1 MNVSDYLVH
10 RLNRTAW
17 LLGLAAAT
25 GASLASLVSPALG
38 DPATVARQGLSL
50 EGARRVALA
59 AAGEAAR
66 LNAGGSIAV
75 VDEGG
80 ALIFLERLDNTF
92 PASATVAI
100 EKARTAAQFRR
111 PTSAFEDA
119 IKNGRLAL
127 TAVPV
132 MLPLEGGVPILV
144 DGQVVG
150 AVGVSGAATAD
161 QDNDIAKL
169 AALALTPAP
178 TPLASGG
185 K

>member
-1 MNVSDYLVH
+1 MTVSDYLAH
-10 RLNRTAW
+10 RLHRTAW

-25 GASLASLVSPALG
+25 GASLAALAAPAGADPAL
-38 DPATVARQGLSL
+38 VARQGLSL
-50 EGARRVALA
+50 EGARRVAQA

-80 ALIFLERLDNTF
+80 ALLFLERLDNTF

-119 IKNGRLAL
+119 IKNGRLSL

-150 AVGVSGAATAD
+150 AVGVSGAASAD

-169 AALALTPAP
+169 AAQALLNPT
-178 TPLASGG
+178 TPLAAGG